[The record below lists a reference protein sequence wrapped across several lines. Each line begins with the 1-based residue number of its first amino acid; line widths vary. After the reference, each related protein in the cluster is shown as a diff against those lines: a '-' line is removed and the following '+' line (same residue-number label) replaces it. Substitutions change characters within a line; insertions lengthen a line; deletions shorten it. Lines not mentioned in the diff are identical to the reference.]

1 VEVHERRLLSG
12 VYFAAFIATFF
23 LLWGLIHALL
33 PLLRHAGRRIA
44 HFAARLSI
52 RFPRVQRVTKATY
65 LPVVLIV
72 LAGALV
78 GMWAGDAFLDVAELV
93 HDRSPLLQT
102 IDFHAH
108 KWMMEHRTP
117 GATLFFVALSTIGGP
132 AGIAAILA
140 IAGLM
145 LAIRGRWRWAAY
157 LAVTAIGGGLLD
169 MELKLYFARARPSL
183 AEALRQAH
191 GYSFPSGHAMGST
204 VAFCALSYL
213 AMRALPRTRWKA
225 AALALA
231 ATLIL
236 FVALSRVYLGVH
248 WVSDVG
254 AGIVAGTVWVTAT
267 TVAYET
273 LRRVRAIRA
282 LRNRPHEGA

>member
-1 VEVHERRLLSG
+1 M
-12 VYFAAFIATFF
+12 YFVAFLATLF
-23 LLWGLIHALL
+23 LLWGSFYALL
-33 PLLRHAGRRIA
+33 PLLRYAGRRIA
-44 HFAARLSI
+44 HYAARLSI

-72 LAGALV
+72 LAGAVV
-78 GMWAGDAFLDVAELV
+78 GMSAGDAFLDVAELV

-102 IDFHAH
+102 IDFQAH
-108 KWMMEHRTP
+108 KWMAEHRTP
-117 GATLFFVALSTIGGP
+117 GATLFFVALSTVGGP
-132 AGIAAILA
+132 VGIAAILA
-140 IAGLM
+140 VTGIA
-145 LAIRGRWRWAAY
+145 LAVRGRWRWAAY
-157 LAVTAIGGGLLD
+157 LAITAVGGGLLD
-169 MELKLYFARARPSL
+169 MELKLYFARARPAL

-204 VAFCALSYL
+204 VAFGALSYL

-225 AALALA
+225 AAFAFA

-236 FVALSRVYLGVH
+236 FVSLSRIYLGVH

-254 AGIVAGTVWVTAT
+254 AGIVAGTLWVTAT

-273 LRRVRAIRA
+273 FRRVRAIRA
-282 LRNRPHEGA
+282 RRQAAITSAATTK

>member
-1 VEVHERRLLSG
+1 MFL
-12 VYFAAFIATFF
+12 AAFFATF
-23 LLWGLIHALL
+23 LALWGMFYALL
-33 PLLRHAGRRIA
+33 PLLRYSGRRIA
-44 HFAARLSI
+44 HVTARLAI
-52 RFPRVQRVTKATY
+52 RYPRFGRVTKAAY

-72 LAGALV
+72 LAGGILT
-78 GMWAGDAFLDVAELV
+78 MWAGDAFLDVAELV
-93 HDRSPLLQT
+93 HDSSPLLQS
-102 IDFHAH
+102 IDFNAH
-108 KWMMEHRTP
+108 KSAAQFRSP
-117 GATLFFVALSTIGGP
+117 GSTAFFAALSTIGGP
-132 AGIAAILA
+132 AGIGVILTA
-140 IAGLM
+140 SGIL

-169 MELKLYFARARPSL
+169 MELKLYFARARPAL

-204 VAFCALSYL
+204 VAFTALSYI
-213 AMRALPRTRWKA
+213 AMRALPSTRWKA

-254 AGIVAGTVWVTAT
+254 AGIVAGTLWVTAT

-273 LRRVRAIRA
+273 FRRVRAIRA
-282 LRNRPHEGA
+282 GRGGTAVSS